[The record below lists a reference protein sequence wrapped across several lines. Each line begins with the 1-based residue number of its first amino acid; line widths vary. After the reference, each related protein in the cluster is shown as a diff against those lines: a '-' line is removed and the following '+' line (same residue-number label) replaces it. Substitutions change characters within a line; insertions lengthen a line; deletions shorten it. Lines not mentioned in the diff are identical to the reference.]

1 MEEEVDEVAMPR
13 VFRAQVE
20 IDDPMLRIS
29 HVYDHERHRAMVKS
43 LLDSGADVDLISEL
57 LVRKLG
63 LELIPLKK
71 AIRLGSVKEDHAM
84 TLRYAV
90 DIRHR
95 IAGVRKWH
103 RFIVAPLPGEPE
115 VICGRPWMRTHCPE
129 LLETIVNYGKKQKTT
144 VSGGGDKTPQK
155 HDLLQ
160 PLDQK
165 QARQARVLQLFHT
178 RSRVCE
184 AMDWWEE
191 TEASVLRIATGGDP
205 GIRGLTGNK
214 EGWEKTIPP
223 EFAKYTTTVFSDKVL
238 QEKAPPRPGF
248 ECKIVLK
255 EGETLKKNDFYQLAP
270 HQLANLKALIDNEIA
285 SGISVP
291 SNAPHAS
298 PGFFVTDP
306 GSKQERW
313 VVDYREVNAKS
324 LKDAYPLPRINTI
337 IERASGSKFISV
349 IDVSK
354 AFSMIPMHPDSQ
366 SLTAYT
372 TPLGMF
378 EYTSMPM
385 GLANA
390 PSIWQRFLN
399 SILGPLLHDVCF
411 AYVDDIIIFSET
423 REQHI
428 LDCQKVL
435 DVMEKHG
442 LHLKPHKCQ
451 WFKEEVEFLGFTIV
465 AGKGVRMSDDK
476 LQGIRDM
483 ERPRKIK
490 DLRMFLGTLGFYD
503 KFIPHY
509 ADHTACLTDLLK
521 KDAVWEWKE
530 DPHERAFQALKE
542 SFCKDVFLVAAD
554 PEKPYRL
561 STDSSD
567 VAYAGKI
574 EQQDDEGNWRP
585 ILMFSH
591 KFKDGEKG
599 WDGPD
604 KELYAIVHAFTTYRR
619 WLSQPKFPVE
629 VYSDHRNLAK
639 FMFTSNLLKSHDGR
653 LGRWWQELS
662 QCNFV
667 IQYTPGT
674 ENVVPDFLSRYNL
687 ADSVDLDPAQ
697 LLPASRFSPK
707 ALADIHSWFRSS
719 RDADGI
725 RKRLEQSFA
734 SRPEKDNAPMQELLR
749 SEKLN
754 DSSDPVPTPTDAS
767 VHMAPEARTEFQRR
781 YTIRHPTA
789 RLIEIGARYMAGNG
803 TRGLGYQEDSVMS
816 DLPSTL

>member
-1 MEEEVDEVAMPR
+1 MEDEGIEEVAMPR

-20 IDDPMLRIS
+20 IDEPMLRIS
-29 HVYDHERHRAMVKS
+29 HVYDHEKHRAQVKS
-43 LLDSGADVDLISEL
+43 LLDSGADVDLISES
-57 LVRKLG
+57 LVHDLD
-63 LELIPLKK
+63 LETIPLKK
-71 AIRLGSVKEDHAM
+71 AIRLGSVKENHAM
-84 TLRYAV
+84 TLRTAV

-95 IAGVRKWH
+95 IARKRTSH
-103 RFIVAPLPGEPE
+103 RFILAPLQGEPQI
-115 VICGRPWMRTHCPE
+115 ICGRPWMRTHCPE
-129 LLETIVNYGKKQKTT
+129 LLDTIVNYGKKQKPTI
-144 VSGGGDKTPQK
+144 SGGGEQK
-155 HDLLQ
+155 PLLT
-160 PLDQK
+160 QK
-165 QARQARVLQLFHT
+165 QARVLHLFHT
-178 RSRVCE
+178 RSQVCE
-184 AMDWWEE
+184 ALDWWEE
-191 TEASVLRIATGGDP
+191 QEAMVARVATGGDP

-214 EGWEKTIPP
+214 EGWEDTIPP
-223 EFAKYTTTVFSDKVL
+223 EFKKYSQTVFSDRVL
-238 QEKAPPRPGF
+238 QERAPPRPGF
-248 ECKIVLK
+248 ECKITLK
-255 EGETLKKNDFYQLAP
+255 EGETLKKQDYYQLPP

-291 SNAPHAS
+291 SSAPHAS

-313 VVDYREVNAKS
+313 VVNYQELNAKS

-337 IERASGSKFISV
+337 IERASGSRYISV
-349 IDVSK
+349 VDVSK

-372 TPLGMF
+372 TPFGMF

-399 SILGPLLHDVCF
+399 SILGPLLHDICF
-411 AYVDDIIIFSET
+411 AYVDDIVIFSET

-428 LDCQKVL
+428 LDCKKVL
-435 DVMEKHG
+435 DVLEQHG

-451 WFKEEVEFLGFTIV
+451 WFREEVEFLGFTIV
-465 AGKGVRMSDDK
+465 AGRGVRMSDDK

-483 ERPRKIK
+483 ERPRRVK
-490 DLRMFLGTLGFYD
+490 DLRMLLGTLGFYD

-509 ADHTACLTDLLK
+509 SDYTACMTDLLK
-521 KDAVWEWKE
+521 KDVPWEWKE
-530 DPHERAFQALKE
+530 DPHERAFQKLKE

-561 STDSSD
+561 STDASD

-574 EQQDDEGNWRP
+574 EQQDELGNWRP
-585 ILMFSH
+585 VLMFSH

-619 WLSQPKFPVE
+619 WLSQPKHTVE

-667 IQYTPGT
+667 INYTPGT

-687 ADSVDLDPAQ
+687 EDSVDLDPSQ
-697 LLPASRFSPK
+697 LLPAHRFSPK
-707 ALADIHSWFRSS
+707 ALADIDAWFRSAK
-719 RDADGI
+719 DAEGI
-725 RKRLEQSFA
+725 RKRLETSF
-734 SRPEKDNAPMQELLR
+734 SLRPDNDNSAMRKLLE
-749 SEKLN
+749 SKKLN

-767 VHMAPEARTEFQRR
+767 VNMAPKARLDFLRR
-781 YTIRHPTA
+781 YVEEYPSA
-789 RLIEIGARYMAGNG
+789 RLIELGRRYLDGNG
-803 TRGLGYQEDSVMS
+803 ENHRWGLGYQEDSVMS
-816 DLPSTL
+816 DPMSP